1 MRKKFIFFV
10 LVPVLALCVVLYLFA
25 DQWIESGLEAAG
37 EGAVGAKVEI
47 DNLKLSISPVA
58 IEFSR
63 LQVAS
68 PKDPWKNI
76 LETGKVRFALN
87 FGQLL
92 RNKYIIETT
101 EVNNLIFGM
110 KRSTNGSLP
119 KARAESVEPPSIIS
133 EATAALTREAA
144 KAPVFDLEK
153 LRKGLKIDSLLNV
166 QNLRTVQHLDSL
178 KQQVQEA
185 GQQWRATLADIDKSK
200 QRVAEIEASIKAINL
215 NELKTIES
223 ISSAINNVNNAYKN
237 INELNEAFKNRRT
250 AMNDQINRLYASV
263 AVVDNLARA
272 DYETVKG
279 LARLPDLSTRGL
291 ANLLLGREILQKV
304 NNYLSWVD
312 FARAAVPKY
321 MPEPEYEKPKRFQG
335 QDIHF
340 PVDRSYPKWWIKK
353 IVISGGEDKDQ
364 NPDYFYAKGEVR
376 NATNNQRI
384 IGLPL
389 TVGLSGSRAHGAFF
403 TFDASF
409 DRRPDVPID
418 NYEVTVRRIGVNNL
432 EFGQADFVP
441 SKITHAVADI
451 AARVSVPGNRFD
463 SNLKLDFHD
472 LALVFD
478 RPPRNDVERITRDV
492 LSSILA
498 FNVQLRIWNTAG
510 GLDLAVTT
518 DLDDQLAAR
527 TKKVVGDELARL
539 QNEIRAKV
547 YQRIAEKRA
556 EFEKFFDQKKEE
568 VFARVKAY
576 ESLVNEKIA
585 MVDTKK
591 KELQARV
598 QQEKKKQ
605 SDTVKK
611 KLEDAVKGLF
621 KKQ

>member
-76 LETGKVRFALN
+76 FETGKVRFALN

-263 AVVDNLARA
+263 AVVDDLARA

-279 LARLPDLSTRGL
+279 LARLPDLSTRAL

-364 NPDYFYAKGEVR
+364 NPDYFYAKGEIR

-389 TVGLSGSRAHGAFF
+389 AVALSGSRAHGAFF

-498 FNVQLRIWNTAG
+498 FNVQLHIWNTAG

>member
-1 MRKKFIFFV
+1 MRKKFIFFA
-10 LVPVLALCVVLYLFA
+10 LVPVLALCVLLYLFA

-37 EGAVGAKVEI
+37 ESVVGAKVEI

-68 PKDPWKNI
+68 PKDPWKNVF
-76 LETGKVRFALN
+76 ETGKVRFALN

-92 RNKYIIETT
+92 RNKYIIETM
-101 EVNNLIFGM
+101 EGNNLIFGT

-119 KARAESVEPPSIIS
+119 KARAESEEPPSIIS

-166 QNLRTVQHLDSL
+166 QNLTAVQHLDSL
-178 KQQVQEA
+178 RQQVQEA
-185 GQQWRATLADIDKSK
+185 SQQWQATLTDIDKSK
-200 QRVAEIEASIKAINL
+200 QRVADIETSVKAINL

-223 ISSAINNVNNAYKN
+223 ISSAINNVNSAYKN
-237 INELNEAFKNRRT
+237 INKLNEAFKARRT
-250 AMNDQINRLYASV
+250 AITDQINRLYASV
-263 AVVDNLARA
+263 AIVDDLARA

-304 NNYLSWVD
+304 NNYLSWID
-312 FARAAVPKY
+312 FARTTIPKY
-321 MPEPEYEKPKRFQG
+321 TPEPEYEKPKRFHG

-340 PVDRSYPKWWIKK
+340 PVERSYPKWWIKN
-353 IVISGGEDKDQ
+353 IVITGGEDKAQ
-364 NPDYFYAKGEVR
+364 SPDYFYAKGEVH
-376 NATNNQRI
+376 NATNDQRI
-384 IGLPL
+384 TGFPL
-389 TVGLSGSRAHGAFF
+389 TVTLSGSRAHGAFF

-409 DRRPDVPID
+409 DRRSDVPMD
-418 NYEVTVRRIGVNNL
+418 NYEVNVRQIAVRDL

-441 SKITHAVADI
+441 SKITHAVANA

-463 SNLKLDFHD
+463 SNLNLAFHD
-472 LALVFD
+472 LALAFG
-478 RPPRNDVERITRDV
+478 RPPRNDVERVARDV

-498 FNVQLRIWNTAG
+498 FNVQLRTWNTAG

-527 TKKVVGDELARL
+527 TRKVVGDELARL
-539 QNEIRAKV
+539 QSEIRAKV

-556 EFEKFFDQKKEE
+556 KFDRLFNQKKEE
-568 VFARVKAY
+568 VLVRARAY

-585 MVDTKK
+585 IVDGKK

-598 QQEKKKQ
+598 EQEKRKQ
-605 SDTVKK
+605 TDAAKK

>member
-1 MRKKFIFFV
+1 MRKKFIFFA

-25 DQWIESGLEAAG
+25 DQWIESGVEAAG

-76 LETGKVRFALN
+76 IETGKVRFALN

-92 RNKYIIETT
+92 RNKYIIETM
-101 EVNNLIFGM
+101 EVNNLIFGT

-119 KARAESVEPPSIIS
+119 KARAESEEPPSIIS
-133 EATAALTREAA
+133 GATAALTREAA

-237 INELNEAFKNRRT
+237 INELNETFKNRRT

-263 AVVDNLARA
+263 AVVDDLARA
-272 DYETVKG
+272 DYKTVKG

-321 MPEPEYEKPKRFQG
+321 MPEPEYEKPKRFHG

-389 TVGLSGSRAHGAFF
+389 TVALSGSRAHGAFF

-472 LALVFD
+472 LALVFE
-478 RPPRNDVERITRDV
+478 RSPRNDVERIARDV

-527 TKKVVGDELARL
+527 TKKVVGNELARL

-547 YQRIAEKRA
+547 YRHIAEKRA
-556 EFEKFFDQKKEE
+556 EFEKFFNQKKEE
-568 VFARVKAY
+568 VLARVKAY

-598 QQEKKKQ
+598 EQEKKKQ

-611 KLEDAVKGLF
+611 KLEDALKGLF

>member
-1 MRKKFIFFV
+1 
-10 LVPVLALCVVLYLFA
+10 
-25 DQWIESGLEAAG
+25 
-37 EGAVGAKVEI
+37 
-47 DNLKLSISPVA
+47 
-58 IEFSR
+58 
-63 LQVAS
+63 
-68 PKDPWKNI
+68 
-76 LETGKVRFALN
+76 
-87 FGQLL
+87 
-92 RNKYIIETT
+92 
-101 EVNNLIFGM
+101 
-110 KRSTNGSLP
+110 
-119 KARAESVEPPSIIS
+119 
-133 EATAALTREAA
+133 
-144 KAPVFDLEK
+144 
-153 LRKGLKIDSLLNV
+153 
-166 QNLRTVQHLDSL
+166 
-178 KQQVQEA
+178 
-185 GQQWRATLADIDKSK
+185 
-200 QRVAEIEASIKAINL
+200 
-215 NELKTIES
+215 
-223 ISSAINNVNNAYKN
+223 
-237 INELNEAFKNRRT
+237 
-250 AMNDQINRLYASV
+250 
-263 AVVDNLARA
+263 
-272 DYETVKG
+272 
-279 LARLPDLSTRGL
+279 
-291 ANLLLGREILQKV
+291 
-304 NNYLSWVD
+304 
-312 FARAAVPKY
+312 
-321 MPEPEYEKPKRFQG
+321 
-335 QDIHF
+335 
-340 PVDRSYPKWWIKK
+340 
-353 IVISGGEDKDQ
+353 VISGGEDNDQ

-389 TVGLSGSRAHGAFF
+389 TVVLSSSRAHGAFF

-432 EFGQADFVP
+432 QFGQADFVP

-478 RPPRNDVERITRDV
+478 RPPRNDVERIARDV

-539 QNEIRAKV
+539 QYEIRAKV

-598 QQEKKKQ
+598 EQEKKKQ

>member
-37 EGAVGAKVEI
+37 ERAVGAKVEI
-47 DNLKLSISPVA
+47 HNLKLSISPVA

-76 LETGKVRFALN
+76 FETGKVRFALN

-101 EVNNLIFGM
+101 EVNNLIFGT

-119 KARAESVEPPSIIS
+119 KARAESEDPPSIIS

-215 NELKTIES
+215 NQLKTTES

-237 INELNEAFKNRRT
+237 INEFNEIFKNRRA
-250 AMNDQINRLYASV
+250 AMNDQINRLYASL
-263 AVVDNLARA
+263 AVVDDLARA

-321 MPEPEYEKPKRFQG
+321 MPESQYEKPKRFQG
-335 QDIHF
+335 QDIYF

-353 IVISGGEDKDQ
+353 IVISGGRIKIRT
-364 NPDYFYAKGEVR
+364 PITFTLRVR
-376 NATNNQRI
+376 SATPRTTNGSSACR
-384 IGLPL
+384 LLLACPARDPTVRFSPL
-389 TVGLSGSRAHGAFF
+389 TLRSTDDPMFQSTTMRSPSDGSA
-403 TFDASF
+403 
-409 DRRPDVPID
+409 
-418 NYEVTVRRIGVNNL
+418 
-432 EFGQADFVP
+432 
-441 SKITHAVADI
+441 
-451 AARVSVPGNRFD
+451 
-463 SNLKLDFHD
+463 
-472 LALVFD
+472 
-478 RPPRNDVERITRDV
+478 
-492 LSSILA
+492 
-498 FNVQLRIWNTAG
+498 
-510 GLDLAVTT
+510 
-518 DLDDQLAAR
+518 
-527 TKKVVGDELARL
+527 
-539 QNEIRAKV
+539 
-547 YQRIAEKRA
+547 
-556 EFEKFFDQKKEE
+556 
-568 VFARVKAY
+568 
-576 ESLVNEKIA
+576 
-585 MVDTKK
+585 
-591 KELQARV
+591 
-598 QQEKKKQ
+598 
-605 SDTVKK
+605 
-611 KLEDAVKGLF
+611 
-621 KKQ
+621 

>member
-1 MRKKFIFFV
+1 MENIF
-10 LVPVLALCVVLYLFA
+10 
-25 DQWIESGLEAAG
+25 
-37 EGAVGAKVEI
+37 
-47 DNLKLSISPVA
+47 
-58 IEFSR
+58 
-63 LQVAS
+63 
-68 PKDPWKNI
+68 
-76 LETGKVRFALN
+76 ETGKVRFALN

-92 RNKYIIETT
+92 RNKYIIKTM
-101 EVNNLIFGM
+101 EVSNLIFGT

-119 KARAESVEPPSIIS
+119 KARAESEEPPSIIS

-153 LRKGLKIDSLLNV
+153 LREGLKIDSLLNV

-215 NELKTIES
+215 NELKTTKS

-237 INELNEAFKNRRT
+237 INEFNEIFKNRGA
-250 AMNDQINRLYASV
+250 AMNDQINRLYASL
-263 AVVDNLARA
+263 AVVDDLARA
-272 DYETVKG
+272 NYETVKG
-279 LARLPDLSTRGL
+279 LARLPDLSTRAL

-321 MPEPEYEKPKRFQG
+321 MPESQYEKPKRFQG

-364 NPDYFYAKGEVR
+364 NPDYFYAKGEIR

-389 TVGLSGSRAHGAFF
+389 TIALSSSRAHGAFF

-418 NYEVTVRRIGVNNL
+418 NYEVTVRRIGENNL

-441 SKITHAVADI
+441 SKITHALADI

-478 RPPRNDVERITRDV
+478 RPPRNDVERIARDV

-498 FNVQLRIWNTAG
+498 FNLQLRIWNTAG

-527 TKKVVGDELARL
+527 TKKVVGDELAWL
-539 QNEIRAKV
+539 QYEIRAKV

-598 QQEKKKQ
+598 EQEKKN
-605 SDTVKK
+605 SLTR
-611 KLEDAVKGLF
+611 
-621 KKQ
+621 

>member
-1 MRKKFIFFV
+1 MRKKFIFFA

-25 DQWIESGLEAAG
+25 DQWIESGLEAAA

-47 DNLKLSISPVA
+47 DSLKLSISPVA

-76 LETGKVRFALN
+76 IETGKVRFALN

-92 RNKYIIETT
+92 QNKYIIETM
-101 EVNNLIFGM
+101 EVNNLIFGT
-110 KRSTNGSLP
+110 KRSKNGSLP
-119 KARAESVEPPSIIS
+119 KARAESEEPHSIIS

-166 QNLRTVQHLDSL
+166 QNLRTVHHLDSL

-200 QRVAEIEASIKAINL
+200 QRVAEIEATINAVNL

-223 ISSAINNVNNAYKN
+223 ISSAINNVNNAYKH
-237 INELNEAFKNRRT
+237 INELNETFKNRRT

-263 AVVDNLARA
+263 AVVDDLARA

-279 LARLPDLSTRGL
+279 LARLPDLSTRAL

-335 QDIHF
+335 QDIYF

-441 SKITHAVADI
+441 SNITHAVADI

-478 RPPRNDVERITRDV
+478 RPPHNDVERTARDV

-556 EFEKFFDQKKEE
+556 EFEKFFNQKKEE
-568 VFARVKAY
+568 VLARVKAY

-598 QQEKKKQ
+598 EQEKKKQ